1 MAVVVV
7 AVVVAVAV
15 AVAAV
20 ALPHRELAPV
30 GHLFVLQSVAINS
43 IGKPRQK
50 PNPGRAADDRRIAAL
65 EQKNLTSHHSSGRV
79 SPCPSGLHPLSFLP
93 IECKIASSFDSQ
105 SLTHHPHHC
114 HSSPVFR
121 PAPPALPS
129 TTPCLAHEDSI
140 ARRPPAYCPAAPRV
154 WPGKGLCTQEQASR
168 LC

>member
-1 MAVVVV
+1 MAVVVAVVVV

-43 IGKPRQK
+43 IGKPQK

-79 SPCPSGLHPLSFLP
+79 SPCPSG
-93 IECKIASSFDSQ
+93 ASTHFHFFQ
-105 SLTHHPHHC
+105 SNAKSPQALI
-114 HSSPVFR
+114 HS
-121 PAPPALPS
+121 L
-129 TTPCLAHEDSI
+129 
-140 ARRPPAYCPAAPRV
+140 
-154 WPGKGLCTQEQASR
+154 
-168 LC
+168 